1 MDFLKNGEKNIRG
14 NHVVLN
20 RQELWPAV
28 DEHDVERL
36 LASLKESPA
45 SLKEM
50 INLLK
55 KLQTE
60 YGQTIIMVTHD
71 MNIADCADTIVRI
84 EDGMI
89 IK

>member
-1 MDFLKNGEKNIRG
+1 M
-14 NHVVLN
+14 
-20 RQELWPAV
+20 
-28 DEHDVERL
+28 
-36 LASLKESPA
+36 ASLKESPA

>member
-1 MDFLKNGEKNIRG
+1 M
-14 NHVVLN
+14 
-20 RQELWPAV
+20 
-28 DEHDVERL
+28 ERL
-36 LASLKESPA
+36 LASLKDSPA

-60 YGQTIIMVTHD
+60 YGQTLIMVTHD
-71 MNIADCADTIVRI
+71 MNIADFADTIVRI